1 MQVAYN
7 LRHQITPTTVIKGV
21 RAVLEATH
29 VAVHPDGTPLD
40 LGSLSNKEKLK
51 LAERLRRQMRE
62 AAKLLEFERAA
73 QLRDVVVELEA
84 SLTVRPLGKTAKS

>member
-7 LRHQITPTTVIKGV
+7 LRHQITPQSVIKGV

-29 VAVHPDGTPLD
+29 VAANADGSPLD
-40 LGSLSNKEKLK
+40 VSALSNKEKLK
-51 LAERLRRQMRE
+51 LVERLRRQMRE

-73 QLRDVVVELEA
+73 QLRDAVVELEA
-84 SLTVRPLGKTAKS
+84 SLTVRAVRKTAGS